1 MSVNRFKWVPILVAV
16 LSLTAPGSASAGG
29 VNHVVQVSAG
39 AGSSTAIRSDVQWA
53 PFGGPSATSA
63 NIASATSSD
72 CTGCRAVAVAFQAVV
87 LTGDPNV
94 VAPSNAAAAV
104 NGGCTGCDTFAFAY
118 QDVVMTSGPASLSPA
133 GVAALQSV
141 EQRADA
147 IANSGEPDGQM
158 ESDLR
163 ALAVE
168 FRADF
173 ESNLVLHG
181 PATTSDRV
189 DVQTAG

>member
-1 MSVNRFKWVPILVAV
+1 MKRFRWALVAAAV
-16 LSLTAPGSASAGG
+16 LVLGAPGSASAGG

-39 AGSSTAIRSDVQWA
+39 AGNMTAILADVQWA
-53 PFGGPSATSA
+53 PFGGSSASSA
-63 NIASATSSD
+63 NIASATSTD

-94 VAPSNAAAAV
+94 VTPSNAAVAV

-118 QDVVMTSGPASLSPA
+118 QDIVMTSAAASLSPA
-133 GVAALQSV
+133 GVAELRSV
-141 EQRADA
+141 EERADA
-147 IANSGEPDGQM
+147 VARSGEPDAQM
-158 ESDLR
+158 EADLK

-189 DVQTAG
+189 DIQTAG

>member
-1 MSVNRFKWVPILVAV
+1 MKRSKWIPAFTAV
-16 LSLTAPGSASAGG
+16 LLLGMPGSASAGG
-29 VNHVVQVSAG
+29 ANHVVQVSAT
-39 AGSSTAIRSDVQWA
+39 AGSSTAIRADAQWT

-63 NIASATSSD
+63 NVASATSSD
-72 CTGCRAVAVAFQAVV
+72 CSGCRAVAVAFQAVV

-94 VAPSNAAAAV
+94 VTPSNAAVAF

-147 IANSGEPDGQM
+147 VAHSGETDAQM
-158 ESDLR
+158 ESDLK
-163 ALAVE
+163 ALAAE

>member
-1 MSVNRFKWVPILVAV
+1 VNWLRWL
-16 LSLTAPGSASAGG
+16 LTAAVVCMLGMPASASAGG
-29 VNHVVQVSAG
+29 ANHVVQVSAG
-39 AGSSTAIRSDVQWA
+39 AGNTTAIRSDVQWA
-53 PFGGPSATSA
+53 PFGGATASSA
-63 NIASATSSD
+63 NIASAMSTD

-94 VAPSNAAAAV
+94 VTPANAATAV
-104 NGGCTGCDTFAFAY
+104 NAGCTGCDTFAFAY
-118 QDVVMTSGPASLSPA
+118 QDIVMTSEPASLTPA
-133 GVAALQSV
+133 GVVALQSV
-141 EQRADA
+141 EKRAAAVAD
-147 IANSGEPDGQM
+147 SGEPDAQM
-158 ESDLR
+158 ESDLK

-181 PATTSDRV
+181 PATTSDRL

>member
-1 MSVNRFKWVPILVAV
+1 VKRSKWVLIASAV
-16 LSLTAPGSASAGG
+16 LVLGMPGSASAGG
-29 VNHVVQVSAG
+29 ADHVVQVSAG
-39 AGSSTAIRSDVQWA
+39 AGNSTVIRADAQWA

-94 VAPSNAAAAV
+94 VTPSNAAVAV
-104 NGGCTGCDTFAFAY
+104 NSACTGCDTFAFAY
-118 QDVVMTSGPASLSPA
+118 QDIVMTPAPASLSPA

-147 IANSGEPDGQM
+147 VAHSGEPDAQM
-158 ESDLR
+158 ESDLK
-163 ALAVE
+163 ALATE

-181 PATTSDRV
+181 PATTSDQV

>member
-1 MSVNRFKWVPILVAV
+1 MSVNRFKWVPILAVA
-16 LSLTAPGSASAGG
+16 LALTAPGSASAGG
-29 VNHVVQVSAG
+29 ANHVVQVSAA
-39 AGSSTAIRSDVQWA
+39 AGNSTAIRTDVQWA

-63 NIASATSSD
+63 NIASAASSD

-94 VAPSNAAAAV
+94 VTPANAAVAV

-133 GVAALQSV
+133 GVAALKSIQ
-141 EQRADA
+141 QRADA
-147 IANSGEPDGQM
+147 VARSGEPDAQM
-158 ESDLR
+158 EADLKG
-163 ALAVE
+163 LAAE

-181 PATTSDRV
+181 PAAASDRV

>member
-1 MSVNRFKWVPILVAV
+1 MKWIRGVLLVAPV
-16 LSLTAPGSASAGG
+16 LVFAAPGSASAGG
-29 VNHVVQVSAG
+29 ANHVVQVLAG
-39 AGSSTAIRSDVQWA
+39 AGNPSAIRADAQWA
-53 PFGGPSATSA
+53 PYGGPFATSA
-63 NIASATSSD
+63 NIASATSTD

-94 VAPSNAAAAV
+94 VTPGNAAVAV

-118 QDVVMTSGPASLSPA
+118 QDIVMTPAPASLSPA

-141 EQRADA
+141 EERADTVA
-147 IANSGEPDGQM
+147 HSGEPDAQM
-158 ESDLR
+158 EADLK
-163 ALAVE
+163 ALAAE

-173 ESNLVLHG
+173 ETNLVLHG
-181 PATTSDRV
+181 PATTVDRV

>member
-1 MSVNRFKWVPILVAV
+1 VKRSKWIVGFASVLV
-16 LSLTAPGSASAGG
+16 LGMPGSASAGG
-29 VNHVVQVSAG
+29 ANHVVQVSAG
-39 AGSSTAIRSDVQWA
+39 AGNSTAIRADAQWTL
-53 PFGGPSATSA
+53 FGGPSATSA

-94 VAPSNAAAAV
+94 VTPSNAAAAL

-118 QDVVMTSGPASLSPA
+118 QDIVMTSGPVSLSPA

-141 EQRADA
+141 EQRVDA
-147 IANSGEPDGQM
+147 VAHSGETDSEM
-158 ESDLR
+158 ESDLK
-163 ALAVE
+163 ALALE

>member
-1 MSVNRFKWVPILVAV
+1 MKRPTWILAFTAV
-16 LSLTAPGSASAGG
+16 LVLGLPGSASAGG
-29 VNHVVQVSAG
+29 ANHVVQVSAG
-39 AGSSTAIRSDVQWA
+39 TGNWTAIRADAQWT
-53 PFGGPSATSA
+53 PFGGPGATSA
-63 NIASATSSD
+63 NVAIATSND
-72 CTGCRAVAVAFQAVV
+72 CTGCRALPVAFQAVV

-94 VAPSNAAAAV
+94 VTPSNAAAAV
-104 NGGCTGCDTFAFAY
+104 NDACTGCDTFAFAY
-118 QDVVMTSGPASLSPA
+118 QDIVMTSAPASLSPA

-147 IANSGEPDGQM
+147 VAHSGETDTQM
-158 ESDLR
+158 ESDLK
-163 ALAVE
+163 ALAAE

-189 DVQTAG
+189 DVETAG